1 MACNDRGSATT
12 PGGQTRAKTCARALQ
27 RGAGYADSAE
37 VANPFE
43 EEVERP
49 HSRCV
54 ARQAVPG
61 QARLMVAKSWWDEV
75 NANAVHLSLR
85 DP

>member
-1 MACNDRGSATT
+1 M

-27 RGAGYADSAE
+27 RGVGYADSAE
-37 VANPFE
+37 VAK
-43 EEVERP
+43 VDRLDRP

-61 QARLMVAKSWWDEV
+61 QARLIVAKSWWDEV
-75 NANAVHLSLR
+75 NANAVHLSLC

>member
-1 MACNDRGSATT
+1 MARGCAGT
-12 PGGQTRAKTCARALQ
+12 PGLQTRVKTCARALQ
-27 RGAGYADSAE
+27 RGMGYADSDE
-37 VANPFE
+37 VANPFDE
-43 EEVERP
+43 EADRP

-61 QARLMVAKSWWDEV
+61 QARLMVAKSWCGEV